1 MCRRRSQVGAV
12 MQNVTP
18 LPDFLIERY
27 REWQAQMSKPTR
39 SKLAT
44 LAVYGQRPRAM
55 IVACCD
61 SRVMVTDVFGGEAG
75 DFFVH
80 RNIANLVPPCTADD
94 AARGTSATIEYA
106 VKVLNID
113 HLIVMGHFGCGGV
126 AGCLDMLSH
135 RDGAPDPESFVGKW
149 LTILEPGYDRVAAQG
164 LDRIA
169 GLRAMEHQAI
179 LVSLE
184 NLMTFPFV
192 RAAVEATGICVLGC
206 CGWLRRTRFF
216 LERRFAELVLA
227 FMAGM
232 DVFAVAIRPPRAGLW
247 TLGLCT
253 LPNGIVA
260 FPKTRGPL
268 HQCLHRRPKEPC

>member
-1 MCRRRSQVGAV
+1 

-18 LPDFLIERY
+18 LPDFLVERY
-27 REWQAQMSKPTR
+27 REWQARMSKPTR

-149 LTILEPGYDRVAAQG
+149 LTILQPGYDRVAAQG

-192 RAAVEATGICVLGC
+192 SERVAEGKLFLHGIWKDISDG
-206 CGWLRRTRFF
+206 G
-216 LERRFAELVLA
+216 LEYYDADRN
-227 FMAGM
+227 
-232 DVFAVAIRPPRAGLW
+232 VFVP
-247 TLGLCT
+247 
-253 LPNGIVA
+253 V
-260 FPKTRGPL
+260 
-268 HQCLHRRPKEPC
+268 

>member
-1 MCRRRSQVGAV
+1 
-12 MQNVTP
+12 MQIASP
-18 LPDFLIERY
+18 LPTFLIDRY
-27 REWQAQMSKPTR
+27 RDWQAQMSKPER

-80 RNIANLVPPCTADD
+80 RNIANLVPACMAED

-126 AGCLDMLSH
+126 AGCLDMLSGH
-135 RDGAPDPESFVGKW
+135 PGGPDPESFVGKW
-149 LTILEPGYDRVAAQG
+149 LAILGPGYDRVEAQN
-164 LDRIA
+164 LDRSSA
-169 GLRAMEHQAI
+169 LRALEHQAI

-192 RAAVEATGICVLGC
+192 SERVKEGKLFLHGIWKDISDG
-206 CGWLRRTRFF
+206 G
-216 LERRFAELVLA
+216 LEYYSTERKDFVP
-227 FMAGM
+227 
-232 DVFAVAIRPPRAGLW
+232 V
-247 TLGLCT
+247 
-253 LPNGIVA
+253 
-260 FPKTRGPL
+260 
-268 HQCLHRRPKEPC
+268 

>member
-1 MCRRRSQVGAV
+1 MTRIIEGFMKFRDKV
-12 MQNVTP
+12 
-18 LPDFLIERY
+18 LPEKEALIR
-27 REWQAQMSKPTR
+27 
-39 SKLAT
+39 KLAN
-44 LAVYGQRPRAM
+44 GQSPQALF
-55 IVACCD
+55 ITCSD
-61 SRVMVTDVFGGEAG
+61 SRLNPNLLTQTEPGDLFIIRNAG
-75 DFFVH
+75 
-80 RNIANLVPPCTADD
+80 NIVPPPGGAPT
-94 AARGTSATIEYA
+94 GETATIEYA

-192 RAAVEATGICVLGC
+192 SERVAEGKLFLHGIWKDISDG
-206 CGWLRRTRFF
+206 G
-216 LERRFAELVLA
+216 LEYYDAERN
-227 FMAGM
+227 
-232 DVFAVAIRPPRAGLW
+232 VFVP
-247 TLGLCT
+247 
-253 LPNGIVA
+253 V
-260 FPKTRGPL
+260 
-268 HQCLHRRPKEPC
+268 